1 MKFTIGWLKEHLDTK
16 YNDNKIIE
24 KLTDVGLEVESF
36 ENVSSELDSFK
47 IAKIINTEQHP
58 NADRLKVCDVDI
70 GQSDTVRVVCGAP
83 NAKKNLLTVY
93 AGPGSI
99 IPKNKMKLSIS
110 KIRGV
115 TSYGMLCSES
125 ELNLSNESEG
135 ITELKK
141 DKYFNQIGQNFF
153 KNSSVKV
160 VDLSITPNRPDCLGV
175 RGVARDLAAA
185 GVGKLKKIS
194 NKKIKKDGSHN
205 FKVSITRDKNQGCTI
220 FGSCLIKGVK
230 NKESPKWLKDK
241 IESLGQKSISAI
253 VDITNYVMFDLNRP
267 LHAYDA
273 DKIDKEIIVR
283 NSKKGETFEA
293 LDNKKYKLED
303 DMCVISDKSGVLGLG
318 GIIGGTRTGTEFDTK
333 NILLESAYFNPRSVR
348 RTSKLLHLDTDAKFR
363 FERGIDPESI
373 ETGLT
378 KAAQLITDICGGK
391 ISKFDIQKLEKA
403 KKNKI
408 NFKLSLFEKI
418 AGFKI
423 KDKDI
428 ERILINLG
436 FEVKNKKKE
445 LELKIPTW
453 RPDITQPIDIV
464 EEIVRIKGYSNI
476 GIFEPEKIRSQDT
489 LNKQQKLFHFLQRS
503 VASKGYY
510 ETVTWSFTDSKL
522 NQLFKENYKEI
533 KIVNPISSDLD
544 VLRNSIF
551 PNLIFY
557 LKKNLDR
564 GFKDISLFEIGPIFI
579 GNQPGQQL
587 TVVGAIKSG
596 KMSRLNWSEKDRLVD
611 VFDAKKDA
619 IQTLQEAGY
628 DKDNFFIR
636 EKSPSYYHPGKSG
649 SIYLDK
655 DDIEPVAYFGEIHP
669 NIIRKLDIKTE
680 ALVKF
685 EIYLDNLK
693 ENKLKLKDRK
703 SNFEYSDFQKSE
715 RDYAFVV
722 DKKINA
728 QDLIQLIISI
738 DKDLI
743 KSVKVF
749 DVYEG
754 ENIPKDKKSIALN
767 VTIQSSEKTLND
779 NDLEKINNQI
789 ILMVESKTGAKIRS

>member
-16 YNDNKIIE
+16 YKDNKIVE
-24 KLTDVGLEVESF
+24 KLTDIGLEVESF
-36 ENVSSELDSFK
+36 ENVNSELASFK
-47 IAKIINTEQHP
+47 VAKITNTEQHP

-70 GQSDTVRVVCGAP
+70 GEKKTIKVVCGAP

-99 IPKNKMKLSIS
+99 IPKNKMKLTVS

-115 TSYGMLCSES
+115 TSYGMLCSDS
-125 ELNLSNESEG
+125 ELNLSNDSEG
-135 ITELKK
+135 ITELKQA
-141 DKYFNQIGQNFF
+141 KYSEQIGKNFF
-153 KNSSVKV
+153 KNNSEKI

-185 GVGKLKKIS
+185 GVGKLKNIL
-194 NKKIKKDGSHN
+194 NKKIKKEGSQN
-205 FKVSITRDKNQGCTI
+205 VKVSIIKDKNQGCTI
-220 FGSCLIKGVK
+220 FGSCLIKGVT

-241 IESLGQKSISAI
+241 IESLGQKPISAI
-253 VDITNYVMFDLNRP
+253 VDVTNYVMIDLNRP

-273 DKIDKEIIVR
+273 DKIDTEIIVR

-293 LDNKKYKLED
+293 LDNKEYKLDD

-318 GIIGGTRTGTEFDTK
+318 GIIGGIRSGTEFSTK
-333 NILLESAYFNPRSVR
+333 NILLESAYFIPRSVR
-348 RTSKLLHLDTDAKFR
+348 KTSKLLNLDTDAKFR
-363 FERGIDPESI
+363 FERGIDPTSI
-373 ETGLT
+373 ELGLAR
-378 KAAQLITDICGGK
+378 AAQLITEICGGK
-391 ISKFDIQKLEKA
+391 ISKFDVQKTEKG

-408 NFKLSLFEKI
+408 KFKPSLLERI

-428 ERILINLG
+428 MKILIDLG
-436 FEVKNKKKE
+436 FEISKKKKE

-453 RPDITQPIDIV
+453 RPDVTQPIDIV
-464 EEIVRIKGYSNI
+464 EEIVRIKGYNNI
-476 GIFEPEKIRSQDT
+476 KTLEPEKKRIKDT
-489 LNKQQKLFHFLQRS
+489 LNKKQKLFHFLQRS

-510 ETVTWSFTDSKL
+510 ETVTWSFTNLKI
-522 NQLFKENYKEI
+522 NQLFKENKNEV
-533 KIVNPISSDLD
+533 KIVNPISSDLS
-544 VLRNSIF
+544 VLRNSIL

-564 GFKDISLFEIGPIFI
+564 GFKDVSLFEIGPIFT

-587 TVVGAIKSG
+587 TVIGAIKSG
-596 KMSRLNWSEKDRLVD
+596 KISRLSWNEKERLVD
-611 VFDAKKDA
+611 VFDAKKDV
-619 IQTLQEAGY
+619 IQTLNEAGY
-628 DKDNFFIR
+628 DKNNFFIR

-669 NIIRKLDIKTE
+669 NILKKLDINTE
-680 ALVKF
+680 ALVNF
-685 EIYLDNLK
+685 EIYLDYLK
-693 ENKLKLKDRK
+693 DNKLKFKDKK
-703 SNFEYSDFQKSE
+703 SNFEYSDYQKSE
-715 RDYAFVV
+715 RDFAFIV
-722 DKKINA
+722 DKNIKA
-728 QDLIQLIISI
+728 QDLIEIITSI
-738 DKDLI
+738 DKNLI

-754 ENIPKDKKSIALN
+754 DNIPSDKKSIALN
-767 VTIQSSEKTLND
+767 VTIQSSDKTLEEK
-779 NDLEKINNQI
+779 DLDRINNLI
-789 ILMVESKTGAKIRS
+789 ISTVENKSGAKIRS

>member
-1 MKFTIGWLKEHLDTK
+1 MKFTIGWLKDHLDTK
-16 YNDNKIIE
+16 YKDNKIIE

-36 ENVSSELDSFK
+36 ENVTSELDCFK
-47 IAKIINTEQHP
+47 VAKILNAEQHP

-70 GQSDTVRVVCGAP
+70 GQDNTVKVVCGAP

-99 IPKNKMKLSIS
+99 IPKNKMKLEVS

-135 ITELKK
+135 ITELKP
-141 DKYFNQIGQNFF
+141 DNYSNRIGKNFF
-153 KNSSVKV
+153 KNNGEKV

-185 GVGKLKKIS
+185 GAGKLKNIS
-194 NKKIKKDGSHN
+194 EKKIKKDGSQN
-205 FKVSITRDKNQGCTI
+205 IKVSITKEKDQGCNI
-220 FGSCLIKGVK
+220 FGSCLIKGVT

-241 IESLGQKSISAI
+241 IEALGQKPISAI

-283 NSKKGETFEA
+283 NSKKGESFEA
-293 LDNKKYKLED
+293 LDNKKYDLD
-303 DMCVISDKSGVLGLG
+303 NDMCVISDKSGVLGLG
-318 GIIGGTRTGTEFDTK
+318 GIIGGTRSGTEFSTK
-333 NILLESAYFNPRSVR
+333 NILLESAYFNPRSIR
-348 RTSKLLHLDTDAKFR
+348 KTSKLLNLDTDAKFR
-363 FERGIDPESI
+363 FERGIDPNSI
-373 ETGLT
+373 EIGLT
-378 KAAQLITDICGGK
+378 KGAKLITEICGGK
-391 ISKFDIQKLEKA
+391 ISKFEIQKTEKY
-403 KKNKI
+403 KKDRIKFKI
-408 NFKLSLFEKI
+408 SLFEKI
-418 AGFKI
+418 TGFKV

-428 ERILINLG
+428 IKILTDLG
-436 FEVKNKKKE
+436 FEISKKKQE
-445 LELKIPTW
+445 LELKIPSW
-453 RPDITQPIDIV
+453 RPDIAQPIDIV
-464 EEIVRIKGYSNI
+464 EEIVRIKGYNNI
-476 GIFEPEKIRSQDT
+476 ETLEPEKTRIKDT
-489 LNKQQKLFHFLQRS
+489 LNKQQRLFHFLQRS

-557 LKKNLDR
+557 LKKNLER
-564 GFKDISLFEIGPIFI
+564 GFKDVSLFEIGPTFM
-579 GNQPGQQL
+579 GNQPGEQR
-587 TVVGAIKSG
+587 TVIGAIKSG
-596 KMSRLNWSEKDRLVD
+596 KTSRLNWHEKDRIVD
-611 VFDAKKDA
+611 VFDAKKDVV
-619 IQTLQEAGY
+619 QTLIEAGY
-628 DKDNFFIR
+628 DKQSFFIR
-636 EKSPSYYHPGKSG
+636 DNSPSYYHPGKSG

-669 NIIRKLDIKTE
+669 NIIKKLDVKTE
-680 ALVKF
+680 AIVNF
-685 EIYLDNLK
+685 EIYLDRLK
-693 ENKLKLKDRK
+693 DSKLKLKDQK
-703 SNFEYSDFQKSE
+703 SNFEYSDYQKSE
-715 RDYAFVV
+715 RDFAFVV
-722 DKKINA
+722 DKNTKA
-728 QDLIQLIISI
+728 QDLIEIITSI
-738 DKDLI
+738 DKNLI

-754 ENIPKDKKSIALN
+754 ENIQENKKSIALN
-767 VTIQSSEKTLND
+767 VTIQSSQKTLNE
-779 NDLEKINNQI
+779 NDLEKINNLI
-789 ILMVESKTGAKIRS
+789 ISTVENKSGAKIRS